1 MNRLDLTNRL
11 ASESADMI
19 EAALRERSRPP
30 LLHDLAPDF
39 KARTTM
45 GDRTLS
51 SYRGKWLLFFA
62 HPADFTPVCTSEFV
76 GFARL
81 ADRFSA
87 LDCELLALSVDSLF
101 AHLAFVR
108 SIREQFGVEIPF
120 PIVEDPSMEIA
131 RAYGMIANNAPDSSL
146 VRAAFVIDPKSVVRA
161 ISWYPMTTGRNV
173 AELLRLVGAL
183 RTTDMLNVS
192 TPEGWQP
199 GDDVLLPPPTN
210 ATDVLRK
217 VGPGTDWYYRPIPT
231 SDLVAGG
238 KDEGDGI

>member
-1 MNRLDLTNRL
+1 MNRQDLQNRL
-11 ASESADMI
+11 PLGASETI
-19 EAALRERSRPP
+19 ETTSYDRASPP

-39 KARTTM
+39 RARTTM

-76 GFARL
+76 AFAGL

-101 AHLAFVR
+101 SHLAFIR

-120 PIVEDPSMEIA
+120 PIVEDPSMVIA
-131 RAYGMIANNAPDSSL
+131 RAYGMIANHAPDSSL

-161 ISWYPMTTGRNV
+161 ISWYPMTTGRSV
-173 AELLRLVGAL
+173 TELLRLVCAL
-183 RTTDMLNVS
+183 RTTDMLSVS

-199 GDDVLLPPPTN
+199 GDEVLLPAPTN
-210 ATDVLRK
+210 AVDIFRK
-217 VGPGTDWYYRPIPT
+217 VGPGTDWYYRPIR
-231 SDLVAGG
+231 SSEIVAGG